1 MIPRH
6 ALLIQPQMERLRDHP
21 AITAMPD
28 PELCALAAFMAF
40 CGEHRI
46 GDPHTTD
53 IRAFGHLKDQTPD
66 ALRNL
71 AEAFDRLE
79 LPETMALAARQ
90 TAEAQRHQLLFKGI
104 TKGVNRL
111 YTRRVSVPVEEL
123 PAEWQKTLRHLH
135 FAGQFSTSIL
145 DRMERRLGMF
155 AWSAQEAGC
164 PIDLSD
170 TPALQALYADMRA
183 RSAAKNDG
191 VPRWAYLR
199 GTWEELRRFG
209 RAHGLPQ
216 EVWDKLTKSYDEL
229 VRLEGR
235 QEALKIAKARAAG
248 TLHGLLR
255 EAEEMLAKAAHEKHP
270 QMRHAL
276 RNRAAAIALGCAVP
290 ARPEDVRAHHILGVG
305 VTFEPGRGAY
315 RIRYRPTKT
324 KNVGSRPLNIPLR
337 PTWNK
342 FIDGLILQDQD
353 PSYLG
358 ALRARAMSELR
369 PLYVQYDGTPAAYP
383 WYSRMWRIVAKTG
396 GHIARTLVY
405 DEGAA
410 VGETG
415 IQYGRIANGHA
426 PEGNIVAK
434 YRSERAAQA
443 LVARGHDVMAGIDGG
458 LEEDISDLL

>member
-6 ALLIQPQMERLRDHP
+6 ALLIQPNMAGLRDHP
-21 AITAMPD
+21 AVTAMPD
-28 PELCALAAFMAF
+28 PELRALAAFMEF
-40 CGEHRI
+40 CAEHRI
-46 GDPHTTD
+46 GDPRAPD
-53 IRAFGHLKDQTPD
+53 IRAFATLEGQAPD
-66 ALRNL
+66 ALGNL
-71 AEAFDRLE
+71 AEAFDRLD
-79 LPETMALAARQ
+79 LPKAMARAARE
-90 TAEAQRHQLLFKGI
+90 TAEAQRHRLFFKGI
-104 TKGVNRL
+104 TKGVNRA
-111 YTRRVSVPVEEL
+111 YTRRVSVPVEAL
-123 PAEWQKTLRHLH
+123 PAGWQKTLQRLHLT
-135 FAGQFSTSIL
+135 GEFSTSIL

-155 AWSAQEAGC
+155 VWSAQEAGC
-164 PIDLSD
+164 SIDLGD
-170 TPALQALYADMRA
+170 TPALQAFYTDMRA

-191 VPRWAYLR
+191 TPRWAYLR
-199 GTWEELRRFG
+199 GTWEELRRFA

-216 EVWDKLTKSYDEL
+216 EVWDKLSTSYDEL

-248 TLHGLLR
+248 TLHGLLQ

-305 VTFEPGRGAY
+305 VTFDSGRGAY
-315 RIRYRPTKT
+315 RFRYWPTKT
-324 KNVGSRPLNIPLR
+324 KGAKPRPLNIPLR

-342 FIDGLILQDQD
+342 FIDALILQDQD

-358 ALRARAMSELR
+358 ALRAKVMSEHR
-369 PLYVQYDGTPAAYP
+369 SLYVQYDGAAAAYP

-415 IQYGRIANGHA
+415 IQYGRAANGHA

-443 LVARGHDVMAGIDGG
+443 LVARGQDVMAGIDGG
-458 LEEDISDLL
+458 LQEDISDLL